1 MLDTMSSTDDVASQ
15 GSSPPTPAAAVAELL
30 QVVPRLVDRTRRQA
44 DLARSLLGALPC
56 LGGSGGGS
64 SVDEPPAEPEH
75 ERVDVL
81 SVLADDGEAEDS
93 VDQRPPAGGDVVVAT
108 TLLET
113 AAPSGTEAAPSTD
126 AVAPPTESE
135 LPIQDYD
142 SLAAS
147 QVVPRLATLAPEELE
162 AVQRYEQATR
172 HRQTILH
179 RVAQLLAD

>member
-1 MLDTMSSTDDVASQ
+1 MLVTMSSTDDVASQ
-15 GSSPPTPAAAVAELL
+15 GSSLPTPAAAVAELL

-56 LGGSGGGS
+56 LGGSAGGS
-64 SVDEPPAEPEH
+64 GVDESPAEPEH

-81 SVLADDGEAEDS
+81 SVLADDRDDEGS
-93 VDQRPPAGGDVVVAT
+93 IDQRSPADGHAVVTTPLGTAMPPEQPAP
-108 TLLET
+108 LE
-113 AAPSGTEAAPSTD
+113 TEAA
-126 AVAPPTESE
+126 APPTESE

-147 QVVPRLATLAPEELE
+147 QVVPRLATLAPDELK